1 MTAKTTREPGTEPL
15 VGRLPRLPS
24 LSGNPSDA
32 LRRKQGGTTPDAYSA
47 CRPLWM
53 AGVLCCPAEGTATI
67 DETVISGGC
76 LAAHGVRKGRY
87 TMSDHASVSTDIQ
100 TAVDNPEE
108 LDLARM
114 RHSAAHVLAEAML
127 EIFPGAGLAIGPAIE
142 NGFYYDFELPRS
154 LTPEDLD
161 DIEKRMRK
169 HISAPERF
177 QRAELSRAD
186 ALAAFAGQP
195 YKLELI
201 HDLPENE
208 VISTYTNGSFVDLC
222 RGPHV
227 EDTGKI
233 GAFKLMSIAGAYWR
247 GDEKRPMLQRVYGT
261 AWKTQEDLDAYLHQ
275 LEEARRRDHRKLG
288 RELGLFTI
296 SDEIGAG
303 IPIFFPKGEILRY
316 LMEGYVRDVQ
326 TRYGYDHVWTGHIVK
341 EELYRRSGHL
351 EHYSDVMFPPMD
363 DEGTVYRLKPMNC
376 PSHMTLFNQQLH
388 SYRELP
394 LRYAEFATL
403 YRYEKSG
410 ELSGLTR
417 VRSLTQDDCHI
428 FCTPDQIGVEFGRAL
443 DLISEILATYGMTDY
458 RIRLSLRGEEG
469 KYVADDDKWQQAEDA
484 LRAALDAKEVAYDP
498 VEGEAAFYGPKA
510 DFMAKDALGREWQL
524 STIQVDFIQPERL
537 GCKYI
542 GEDGHEHTPVVIHRA
557 VTGSTERFLGV
568 MIEHFAGAFPVWLAP
583 VQAIII
589 PIADRHQTYAESV
602 AQRLRMRGFRVEVD
616 LGSDRMQN
624 KIRVAQQQKI
634 PFMLVVGDKE
644 AEADAVAVRLRS
656 GENLGATPVEQF
668 INLLGGLVDSKSLSL
683 VE

>member
-1 MTAKTTREPGTEPL
+1 
-15 VGRLPRLPS
+15 
-24 LSGNPSDA
+24 
-32 LRRKQGGTTPDAYSA
+32 
-47 CRPLWM
+47 
-53 AGVLCCPAEGTATI
+53 
-67 DETVISGGC
+67 
-76 LAAHGVRKGRY
+76 
-87 TMSDHASVSTDIQ
+87 MSDHASVSTDIQ

-568 MIEHFAGAFPVWLAP
+568 M
-583 VQAIII
+583 
-589 PIADRHQTYAESV
+589 
-602 AQRLRMRGFRVEVD
+602 
-616 LGSDRMQN
+616 
-624 KIRVAQQQKI
+624 
-634 PFMLVVGDKE
+634 
-644 AEADAVAVRLRS
+644 
-656 GENLGATPVEQF
+656 
-668 INLLGGLVDSKSLSL
+668 
-683 VE
+683 